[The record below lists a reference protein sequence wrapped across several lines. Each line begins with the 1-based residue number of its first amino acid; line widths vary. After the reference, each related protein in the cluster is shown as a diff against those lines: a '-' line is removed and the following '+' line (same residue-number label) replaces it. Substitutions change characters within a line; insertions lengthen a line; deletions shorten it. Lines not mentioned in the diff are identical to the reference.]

1 MTASSPSTIL
11 LDILSKNVNFAIQ
24 THSNMNIRTILIA
37 GTVTLAASLTVK
49 AQELTEGSYRALVGI
64 RTACAQIDF
73 SKATVDGIPFAEFAE
88 YDGYNSRKAFREDYE
103 EDILD
108 LLGDFI
114 EEFNDVESPI
124 RLTVNR
130 RVETRLDINVRK
142 VVTNGSQFWADFV
155 FWDKESGD
163 VLASFYMEAEDG
175 RVGSFMNLLGDAME
189 EAGEK
194 LARHLKKNIRREIK
208 QMEKSR

>member
-1 MTASSPSTIL
+1 
-11 LDILSKNVNFAIQ
+11 
-24 THSNMNIRTILIA
+24 MNIRTILIA

-73 SKATVDGIPFAEFAE
+73 SKATVDGIPFIEFAE
-88 YDGYNSRKAFREDYE
+88 YDGYRSRKDFREDYE

-124 RLTVNR
+124 RAMCWHPSIWRPKTDVS
-130 RVETRLDINVRK
+130 VR
-142 VVTNGSQFWADFV
+142 S
-155 FWDKESGD
+155 
-163 VLASFYMEAEDG
+163 
-175 RVGSFMNLLGDAME
+175 
-189 EAGEK
+189 
-194 LARHLKKNIRREIK
+194 
-208 QMEKSR
+208 

>member
-1 MTASSPSTIL
+1 
-11 LDILSKNVNFAIQ
+11 
-24 THSNMNIRTILIA
+24 MNIRTFLIA
-37 GTVTLAASLTVK
+37 GLVTLAVSLTAN

-73 SKATVDGIPFAEFAE
+73 SKATVDGIPFVEYAE
-88 YDGYNSRKAFREDYE
+88 YDGYKSRKAFREDYE

-163 VLASFYMEAEDG
+163 VLASFDMEAEDG
-175 RVGSFMNLLGDAME
+175 RAGSFMNLLGDAME